1 MELKEMF
8 ATVLEN
14 ASSDLESEAR
24 NIRNGICKYNSVQEL
39 RDFITS
45 YITDEIE
52 IALDDLEYGIAY
64 E

>member
-1 MELKEMF
+1 MF

-24 NIRNGICKYNSVQEL
+24 NIRNGICEYKSVQEL

-45 YITDEIE
+45 YITDEID
-52 IALDDLEYGIAY
+52 IALDAIENGTK
-64 E
+64 